1 MNSSKYLLALFIGV
15 PLLFY
20 SFIVIFPLFFTIYI
34 SLTVWEGVG
43 EPIFVG
49 LQNYV
54 KLFQDQ
60 MFYSSLVNNL
70 TIFVAEIAFRL
81 TISFFLALLI
91 YEKIKGWQIFR
102 NIFFLPT
109 VMSMAIIGMM
119 WRLILD
125 PISGPLNEFGRYIGW
140 SWLAQAQWL
149 YDKYL
154 ALPTVIF
161 VGLWRWIGFTMV
173 IFLGGLQT
181 LNPEFFDAAKIDGA
195 SWWKIVRHIII
206 PLLTPIFALNFILL
220 WSHSMKIFDI
230 IWVMTSK
237 GYGPLETTSVLT
249 TYLFVNA
256 FRFKQFGYASAIA
269 TILLAIT
276 SVVGIIQLRFWG
288 GRERV

>member
-195 SWWKIVRHIII
+195 SWLKIVRHIVI

-230 IWVMTSK
+230 IWVMTAK

-276 SVVGIIQLRFWG
+276 SVVGVIQLRFWSR
-288 GRERV
+288 RERV